1 MSTVLAYAIII
12 PLVAVCFV
20 ATALMIWDLW
30 RIIWDLWHIPVIYV
44 DGAE

>member
-20 ATALMIWDLW
+20 ATAFM
-30 RIIWDLWHIPVIYV
+30 IWDLWHIPTIYV
-44 DGAE
+44 QDSE